1 MNKEQRLERLEDA
14 LRLRANRIRR
24 AAMRQHDRSG
34 AGAYVRSPRVY
45 RFNRAFMLDVRA
57 DRLHKNI
64 RRLARQRLNE
74 VRSSYGLG
82 AVTWQ

>member
-1 MNKEQRLERLEDA
+1 MNKEQRLERLELA

-24 AAMRQHDRSG
+24 AALRQSPDNR
-34 AGAYVRSPRVY
+34 APRVY

-74 VRSSYGLG
+74 IRASYGLG
-82 AVTWQ
+82 AATWL